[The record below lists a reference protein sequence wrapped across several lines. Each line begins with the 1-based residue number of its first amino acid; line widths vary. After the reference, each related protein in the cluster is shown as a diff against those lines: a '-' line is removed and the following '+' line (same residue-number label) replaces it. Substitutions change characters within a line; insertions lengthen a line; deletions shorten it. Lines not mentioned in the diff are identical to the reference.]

1 MESFVIPLR
10 PILIFAVVL
19 ARVGGV
25 VTFAPFWNHKAV
37 NGKIRALLAMVISL
51 LLTPVLMPHIATPPT
66 EIFHLTLLLGGE
78 LIIGFILGFAGRLVF
93 SALEIAASM
102 VGFQMGLSL
111 ASTIDPATQA
121 QTAALGIMA
130 QMLGLMVMLA
140 ADGHHWM
147 LEITVRSFQLVAPGG
162 FGMSGSLAELM
173 LRLSADALAVGVALA
188 TPGILILLSVESLL
202 AVAGRVAPKLEIL
215 ILGFPVKIAAGL
227 WLLGTSIFFLPSG
240 IRTAFTT
247 LRHAVERMLE
257 AM

>member
-1 MESFVIPLR
+1 MESVSIPLR
-10 PILIFAVVL
+10 PVLIFAVVL

-25 VTFAPFWNHKAV
+25 VTFAPFWNHQAV
-37 NGKIRALLAMVISL
+37 NAKVRALLAIVLAVLI
-51 LLTPVLMPHIATPPT
+51 TPVLLPHLATPPT
-66 EIFHLTLLLGGE
+66 EIFSLTLVLGGE
-78 LIIGFILGFAGRLVF
+78 LMIGFILGFAGRLVF
-93 SALEIAASM
+93 SALEMAASL

-121 QTAALGIMA
+121 QTAALGILA

-147 LEITVRSFQLVAPGG
+147 LEIIVRSFQFVSPGG
-162 FGMSGSLAELM
+162 FALNNTIAELM

-188 TPGILILLSVESLL
+188 APAIIVLLSVESLL

-215 ILGFPVKIAAGL
+215 ILGFPIKIAVGL
-227 WLLGTSIFFLPSG
+227 WLIGASIFFLPG
-240 IRTAFTT
+240 AIRTAFTT
-247 LRHAVERMLE
+247 LRHTVERMLG